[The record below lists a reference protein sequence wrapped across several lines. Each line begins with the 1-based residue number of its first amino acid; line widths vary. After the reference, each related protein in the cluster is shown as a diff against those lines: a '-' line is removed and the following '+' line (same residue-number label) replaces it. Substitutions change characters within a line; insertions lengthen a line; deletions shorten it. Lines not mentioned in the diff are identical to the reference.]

1 MSVSQSFTIRSLGIN
16 NFYTIVWSFDQN
28 CNTFTRRNENNRWR
42 QTWWSRK
49 SHKRLVAGACS
60 AIVDSGAIPCGGNE
74 QEAVMEMLQQIEIDQ
89 KLVEMELQIEM
100 QCREIMQS
108 NDLDNIKRYCTH
120 LVRKK
125 FDQDIFMA
133 SLLNR
138 LIELEANRVV
148 AEMRKVKPKNP
159 LKKFFRIR

>member
-1 MSVSQSFTIRSLGIN
+1 MKITKFLNI
-16 NFYTIVWSFDQN
+16 D
-28 CNTFTRRNENNRWR
+28 
-42 QTWWSRK
+42 
-49 SHKRLVAGACS
+49 
-60 AIVDSGAIPCGGNE
+60 
-74 QEAVMEMLQQIEIDQ
+74 IEPAPP
-89 KLVEMELQIEM
+89 EMELQIEM

-108 NDLDNIKRYCTH
+108 NDLNNIKRYCTH

-125 FDQDIFMA
+125 FDQDVFMA

-148 AEMRKVKPKNP
+148 AEMRRDKPKSKNP

>member
-1 MSVSQSFTIRSLGIN
+1 MKVTKFLNIDI
-16 NFYTIVWSFDQN
+16 
-28 CNTFTRRNENNRWR
+28 EP
-42 QTWWSRK
+42 
-49 SHKRLVAGACS
+49 A
-60 AIVDSGAIPCGGNE
+60 P
-74 QEAVMEMLQQIEIDQ
+74 MEMQLE
-89 KLVEMELQIEM
+89 VEM
-100 QCREIMQS
+100 QCREIMKAD
-108 NDLDNIKRYCTH
+108 DLVDIKRYCTH

-148 AEMRKVKPKNP
+148 AEMRKEKPKPRHP